1 MKNKISMIINL
12 NFAGQERV
20 SKEDSKKTVSSVDSR
35 SKKETKKPVN
45 QEFFELPQN
54 FKNLI
59 SEMGGSR
66 ITLVIEKILYDSDL
80 NSQQNRL
87 LIPSQQAKN
96 SGFVPPTKLE
106 SLEEKM
112 EIIHRAKLHC
122 QWFQCRLR
130 SSSSDKNKLKEPL
143 VDSNDSTVPFSSK
156 KKAANAFGYCLESEG
171 TSCGMREETNK
182 EEKRMMNIKRGKRD
196 FKQHCE
202 FKPPVLTKNG
212 FQRRIPR
219 RPLAQWILGLSK
231 KQKNQST
238 KNHLNCHK
246 ILRT

>member
-1 MKNKISMIINL
+1 MILQCRSQARRRQQMRLVTVLNL
-12 NFAGQERV
+12 SAGQERV

-112 EIIHRAKLHC
+112 EIIVK
-122 QWFQCRLR
+122 
-130 SSSSDKNKLKEPL
+130 
-143 VDSNDSTVPFSSK
+143 
-156 KKAANAFGYCLESEG
+156 
-171 TSCGMREETNK
+171 
-182 EEKRMMNIKRGKRD
+182 
-196 FKQHCE
+196 
-202 FKPPVLTKNG
+202 
-212 FQRRIPR
+212 
-219 RPLAQWILGLSK
+219 
-231 KQKNQST
+231 
-238 KNHLNCHK
+238 
-246 ILRT
+246 